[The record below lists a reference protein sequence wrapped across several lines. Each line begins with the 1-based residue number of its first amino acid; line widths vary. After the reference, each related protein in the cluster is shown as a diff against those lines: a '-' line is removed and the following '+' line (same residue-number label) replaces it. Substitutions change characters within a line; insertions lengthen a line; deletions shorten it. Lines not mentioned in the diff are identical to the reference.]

1 MTGELEPSAWYVLES
16 AYALDEIETAF
27 QDLWEKRGVKALV
40 RLTSGS

>member
-16 AYALDEIETAF
+16 AF